1 MIFKRTKKYLMD
13 CASIRLDSKINL
25 INKERKTR
33 VSLEHFW
40 YTGQNKN
47 INNKYNKLTNKEISP
62 SNPPLISLIR
72 RGMVTS
78 KNPFLYTPNSIEDV
92 FNNCKLDQYGT
103 KRGLNIDE
111 EMQYFR
117 RNMMFE
123 SYDEICFGN
132 SSEHWELKSFLS
144 SSIILDILF
153 ESYDENLWRIVLGYM
168 PLNIQFEKIRLD
180 VVDVQKIYNIL
191 FEEHYQLFMTG
202 IFRASEVVAN
212 TSSLFWKYYEER
224 KKNDS
229 IINNKLALIDTYLN
243 DFYHEIL
250 KKSFDEFINNTS
262 YYGYEGKAIQENSTY
277 QSLES
282 IISIQKEML
291 LYQCGEDSEVIKK
304 KYDKKIWNHD
314 FISALNRYNYSDK
327 LFECTGLYLDD
338 EDMETIYATYILDL
352 SEKLLDSLSSFQS
365 FREDNSHWQGNY
377 LGYVKKY
384 QFGNEILEYLKSG
397 DKEILRPLISNR
409 LRIDNDRRA
418 RERYFMKKH
427 PDSDLAREI
436 REFHE
441 DLKRL

>member
-33 VSLEHFW
+33 ASLEHFW
-40 YTGQNKN
+40 YTGQKKNK
-47 INNKYNKLTNKEISP
+47 NNKYNKLTNKEISP

-78 KNPFLYTPNSIEDV
+78 KNPFLYTPNSIEDI

-103 KRGLNIDE
+103 KLGLNIDE
-111 EMQYFR
+111 EKQYFR

-180 VVDVQKIYNIL
+180 VVDVQKVYNIL

-202 IFRASEVVAN
+202 IFRASEVVVN

-229 IINNKLALIDTYLN
+229 TI
-243 DFYHEIL
+243 
-250 KKSFDEFINNTS
+250 
-262 YYGYEGKAIQENSTY
+262 YGYEGKAIQENSTY

-291 LYQCGEDSEVIKK
+291 LYQCGEDSEGIKK
-304 KYDKKIWNHD
+304 KYDKKIWDHD

-327 LFECTGLYLDD
+327 LFECTGVYLDY
-338 EDMETIYATYILDL
+338 EEMETIYATYILDL

-365 FREDNSHWQGNY
+365 FQEDNSHWQGNY

-384 QFGNEILEYLKSG
+384 QFGNEILKYLKTG

-409 LRIDNDRRA
+409 LRSDNNRRP
-418 RERYFMKKH
+418 RERYFMRKH
-427 PDSDLAREI
+427 PDSDLAIETKKLY
-436 REFHE
+436 EY
-441 DLKRL
+441 LKRL

>member
-13 CASIRLDSKINL
+13 CASIRLDSKINI
-25 INKERKTR
+25 INEERKSR
-33 VSLEHFW
+33 ASIEHFW
-40 YTGQNKN
+40 HTGQNKN
-47 INNKYNKLTNKEISP
+47 KNNKYNKLTNQEISP

-92 FNNCKLDQYGT
+92 FNNCKLEQYGT
-103 KRGLNIDE
+103 KLGLNIDE
-111 EMQYFR
+111 EKQYLR
-117 RNMMFE
+117 RNIMFE

-168 PLNIQFEKIRLD
+168 PLNIEFEKIRLD
-180 VVDVQKIYNIL
+180 VVDVQKVYNIL

-202 IFRASEVVAN
+202 IFRASEVVVN
-212 TSSLFWKYYEER
+212 TSSLFWEYYEER

-229 IINNKLALIDTYLN
+229 TINNKLALIDTYLN

-250 KKSFDEFINNTS
+250 KKRFDKFINDTS

-282 IISIQKEML
+282 IISIQKEMRM
-291 LYQCGEDSEVIKK
+291 YQSGEDSEGIKK
-304 KYDKKIWNHD
+304 KYNKRIWDHD
-314 FISALNRYNYSDK
+314 FICALNKYNYSDK

-352 SEKLLDSLSSFQS
+352 SEKLLNSLSSFQS

-384 QFGNEILEYLKSG
+384 QFGNEILKYLISG

-409 LRIDNDRRA
+409 LRIDNNRRA

-427 PDSDLAREI
+427 PDSDLAKETKKLY
-436 REFHE
+436 E
-441 DLKRL
+441 DLKRR